1 VTNLSRELWL
11 TDSHRRLILDKFG
24 PKSTR
29 RIPEVVIASNALSD
43 LLLPTLTEDENILPQ
58 FLSSLLK
65 VEGTTKEVAAAL
77 ASLEYELRRKDPLG
91 ECVRWLAKGRR
102 RDLLSFPERV
112 SVDTFRVF
120 AGQ

>member
-1 VTNLSRELWL
+1 M
-11 TDSHRRLILDKFG
+11 ILDKFG
-24 PKSTR
+24 PRSTK

-43 LLLPTLTEDENILPQ
+43 LLLPTLTEDENMLPQ

-65 VEGTTKEVAAAL
+65 VEGTTKEVAGAL
-77 ASLEYELRRKDPLG
+77 ASLEHELRRKDSLG

-112 SVDTFRVF
+112 SLDAFLVF